1 MRPLQRQRTRR
12 GIQRTGQLYRNPAA
26 FEHGEQAKPHDRLL
40 CARRR
45 RAGNGGNS
53 GRHLQQEPAGL
64 SVVIRG
70 WRGQSGVTY
79 KSGSGK
85 FPAPT
90 HHPRATRPL
99 RAAPTVP
106 LQQEPG
112 TIRLQARV
120 SKLGN
125 VGSNRRHGAFEFTHF
140 APRTLKQKPPSR
152 RAIEGRVPST
162 RRIAVPATNRSTASG
177 RGDTAGI
184 LGPGR

>member
-1 MRPLQRQRTRR
+1 MRSIAIFVIVFLVFSICA
-12 GIQRTGQLYRNPAA
+12 GRNPAA

-140 APRTLKQKPPSR
+140 APRTMKQKPPSR

-184 LGPGR
+184 LGPSR